1 MPHRCVH
8 CSAIYKDSDEEILN
22 GCSTC
27 GSKFF
32 FYLTEEKLKMLLD
45 NKEKEIILTD
55 EEKEQIEK
63 DVRDIAGIEEG
74 EEETPVILD
83 FESVKIIKPGKYLL
97 DVGNLFSKQRPLIYK
112 WEDGKYFID
121 LDLKK
126 VKK

>member
-1 MPHRCVH
+1 M
-8 CSAIYKDSDEEILN
+8 
-22 GCSTC
+22 
-27 GSKFF
+27 
-32 FYLTEEKLKMLLD
+32 
-45 NKEKEIILTD
+45 TD